1 MQLHL
6 RRQHYRRTRLTM
18 RGDVHIPAKNTER
31 PAKSS
36 VAMRGGMDVF
46 AHLVD
51 RAMYGKTGGGV

>member
-1 MQLHL
+1 
-6 RRQHYRRTRLTM
+6 M

-51 RAMYGKTGGGV
+51 RAMYGKTGGVV